1 MELRLTD
8 DYRLTTDAYN
18 YILQKRRVIQDE
30 ESENFGKESW
40 SNVSYHGRFKDVISK
55 LIDLEIKQSDV
66 TDLQELEDLIFMVER
81 DISLELERAFKHAT
95 SR

>member
-1 MELRLTD
+1 MENLSLM
-8 DYRLTTDAYN
+8 
-18 YILQKRRVIQDE
+18 
-30 ESENFGKESW
+30 
-40 SNVSYHGRFKDVISK
+40 
-55 LIDLEIKQSDV
+55 DLEIKQSDV